1 MRSFLDGRTC
11 LIYFVKHG
19 KDKIQ
24 LSQLMNIH
32 VGLIGGGNISA
43 THARAANAIPGVS
56 VAAIY
61 GSNQAR
67 VAQLSQ
73 VHAAQPYTHFE
84 AFLNHRPLDMVAI
97 GSPSGLHATQGIAAA
112 NRGLHV
118 LTEKPIDISTQ
129 RADELIAAAEGS
141 GVKLGVM
148 FQDRC
153 KPDIRRMK
161 KWIDEGVMGKVLLA
175 DARVKWYR
183 PPEYYGDSKWR
194 GTLALDGGG
203 ALINQAVHTL
213 DLLLWM
219 LGDVVEVQA
228 STANLLHKIEA
239 EDTALVLLKFE
250 SGASAVLQATTAA
263 FPGYPR
269 RFEVSG
275 TEGTVILEQDRV
287 IAVDLKHPREGVATS
302 RATDDIED
310 TASPV
315 VTDFQGHQ
323 AVFED
328 FIRAIKENGTPM
340 CDGHEARKSV
350 ALVEEIYRA
359 ARTSKR

>member
-1 MRSFLDGRTC
+1 
-11 LIYFVKHG
+11 
-19 KDKIQ
+19 
-24 LSQLMNIH
+24 
-32 VGLIGGGNISA
+32 
-43 THARAANAIPGVS
+43 
-56 VAAIY
+56 
-61 GSNQAR
+61 
-67 VAQLSQ
+67 
-73 VHAAQPYTHFE
+73 
-84 AFLNHRPLDMVAI
+84 MVVI

-112 NRGLHV
+112 KRGLHV
-118 LTEKPIDISTQ
+118 LTEKPIDVSTQ
-129 RADELIAAAEGS
+129 RTDELIAAAESS
-141 GVKLGVM
+141 GVKLGVI

-161 KWIDEGVMGKVLLA
+161 QWIDGGVLGKVLLA
-175 DARVKWYR
+175 EARVKWYR

-203 ALINQAVHTL
+203 ALINQAIHTV

-219 LGDVVEVQA
+219 LGDVVEIQA
-228 STANLLHKIEA
+228 STINLLHKIEG

-275 TEGTVILEQDRV
+275 TEGTIILEQDRI
-287 IAVDLKHPREGVATS
+287 IAVDLKHSQEGVAAS

-328 FIRAIKENGTPM
+328 FIRAIKENETPM
-340 CDGHEARKSV
+340 CDGLEARRSL
-350 ALVEEIYRA
+350 ALIEEIYRA
-359 ARTSKR
+359 AGRSK

>member
-1 MRSFLDGRTC
+1 MTIR
-11 LIYFVKHG
+11 
-19 KDKIQ
+19 
-24 LSQLMNIH
+24 

-61 GSNQAR
+61 GTNQTKVAR
-67 VAQLSQ
+67 LSQ
-73 VHAAQPYTHFE
+73 EYAAQPYTDFE
-84 AFLNHRPLDMVAI
+84 AFLNYRPLDLVAI
-97 GSPSGLHATQGIAAA
+97 GSPSGLHAIQGIAAA
-112 NRGLHV
+112 KRGLHV

-129 RADELIAAAEGS
+129 RADELIAAAESS

-161 KWIDEGVMGKVLLA
+161 QWIADGVLGKVLLA

-183 PPEYYGDSKWR
+183 PPEYYSDSKWR

-203 ALINQAVHTL
+203 ALINQAVHTV

-219 LGDVVEVQA
+219 LGDVVDVQS
-228 STANLLHKIEA
+228 STANLQHKIEA
-239 EDTALVLLKFE
+239 EDTALAMLKFK
-250 SGASAVLQATTAA
+250 SGASALLQATTAA

-269 RFEVSG
+269 RLEVTG
-275 TEGTVILEQDRV
+275 TEGTIILEQDRV
-287 IAVDLKHPREGVATS
+287 IAVDLKSPREGVTAS
-302 RATDDIED
+302 RSTEDLED

-328 FIRAIKENGTPM
+328 FIRAIREDGTPM
-340 CDGHEARKSV
+340 CDGREARRSV
-350 ALVEEIYRA
+350 ALIEEIYRA
-359 ARTSKR
+359 AGRSKG

>member
-1 MRSFLDGRTC
+1 MT
-11 LIYFVKHG
+11 
-19 KDKIQ
+19 
-24 LSQLMNIH
+24 IH

-56 VAAIY
+56 VAAVY
-61 GSNQAR
+61 GSNPAKVAR
-67 VAQLSQ
+67 LSQ
-73 VHAAQPYTHFE
+73 EHAAQPYTDFE
-84 AFLNHRPLDMVAI
+84 AFLNHRPLDVVAI

-112 NRGLHV
+112 KRGLHV
-118 LTEKPIDISTQ
+118 LTEKPIDVSTR
-129 RADELIAAAEGS
+129 RADELITAAETFGI
-141 GVKLGVM
+141 KLGVI

-161 KWIDEGVMGKVLLA
+161 QWINEGVLGKVLLA

-203 ALINQAVHTL
+203 ALINQAVHTV

-219 LGDVVEVQA
+219 LGNVVAVQA

-239 EDTALVLLKFE
+239 EDTALALLQFE
-250 SGASAVLQATTAA
+250 SGASALLQASTAA
-263 FPGYPR
+263 FPGYAR
-269 RFEVSG
+269 RLEVTG

-287 IAVDLKHPREGVATS
+287 IAVNLKHPREGVAAS
-302 RATDDIED
+302 RANSDIEE
-310 TASPV
+310 TSSPV

-328 FIRAIKENGTPM
+328 FIRAVKEDGTPM
-340 CDGHEARKSV
+340 CDGREARRSL
-350 ALVEEIYRA
+350 ALIEEIYRA
-359 ARTSKR
+359 AGESKS

>member
-1 MRSFLDGRTC
+1 MTIR
-11 LIYFVKHG
+11 
-19 KDKIQ
+19 
-24 LSQLMNIH
+24 

-56 VAAIY
+56 IAAIY
-61 GSNQAR
+61 GTNQAKVTR
-67 VAQLSQ
+67 LSQ
-73 VHAAQPYTHFE
+73 EYAARPYTDFE
-84 AFLNHRPLDMVAI
+84 VFLNHCPLDLVTI
-97 GSPSGLHATQGIAAA
+97 GSPSGLHAMQGVAAA
-112 NRGLHV
+112 KRGLHV

-129 RADELIAAAEGS
+129 RADELIAAAESS
-141 GVKLGVM
+141 GVKLGAF

-161 KWIDEGVMGKVLLA
+161 QWIEDGVLGKVLLA

-183 PPEYYGDSKWR
+183 PPEYYRDSKWR

-203 ALINQAVHTL
+203 ALINQAVHTV

-219 LGDVVEVQA
+219 LGDVVEVRA
-228 STANLLHKIEA
+228 STENLLHKIEA
-239 EDTALVLLKFE
+239 EDTALALLKFK

-269 RFEVSG
+269 RLEVTG
-275 TEGTVILEQDRV
+275 TEGTVVLEQDRV
-287 IAVDLKHPREGVATS
+287 IAVDLKHPREGVTAG
-302 RATDDIED
+302 RATEDVED

-328 FIRAIKENGTPM
+328 FIRAINENGTPM
-340 CDGHEARKSV
+340 CDGRDARRSV
-350 ALVEEIYRA
+350 ALIEEVYRA
-359 ARTSKR
+359 AERSK